1 VNIFNNLKEKIMFLF
16 GKKTSLDLG
25 WYPGQ
30 LHCSDTKLTHKCPR
44 NRTDIQC
51 ASITLT
57 ISFPANLYFSVEL
70 CLAKVVEGAEAEEKE
85 AEEREAEERE
95 AEEREAEEKEAKE
108 TREDAEEIRKAVEE
122 ELWAGNQEASQE
134 ASLEALE
141 GGFVADA
148 AEAPWEG
155 EVVQQSKYT
164 CWHSLLILM
173 PQLVN

>member
-1 VNIFNNLKEKIMFLF
+1 MFLF

-30 LHCSDTKLTHKCPR
+30 LHCSDIKFTHKCPR
-44 NRTDIQC
+44 NRIDIQC

-85 AEEREAEERE
+85 V
-95 AEEREAEEKEAKE
+95 KE
-108 TREDAEEIRKAVEE
+108 TREDAEEIMGLAIGKEAEE
-122 ELWAGNQEASQE
+122 ELRAGNEEASQEASQE
-134 ASLEALE
+134 APE
-141 GGFVADA
+141 GGFVVDV

-155 EVVQQSKYT
+155 EVVR
-164 CWHSLLILM
+164 
-173 PQLVN
+173 

>member
-1 VNIFNNLKEKIMFLF
+1 MNIFNNLKEKIMFLF

-85 AEEREAEERE
+85 AEEREAEE
-95 AEEREAEEKEAKE
+95 KEAKE

-122 ELWAGNQEASQE
+122 ELWAGNQEALQE